1 VILAARFFLA
11 LAVFLLAP
19 NCDLSRH
26 RAVSREKDK
35 T

>member
-1 VILAARFFLA
+1 MMSSSKFFLA

-19 NCDLSRH
+19 NCDLSR
-26 RAVSREKDK
+26 REAVSREKDE